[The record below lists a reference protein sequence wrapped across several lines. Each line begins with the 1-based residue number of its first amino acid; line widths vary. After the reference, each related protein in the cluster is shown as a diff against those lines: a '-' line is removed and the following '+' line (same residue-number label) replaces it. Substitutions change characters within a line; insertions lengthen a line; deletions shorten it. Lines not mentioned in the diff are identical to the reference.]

1 MELPSPTYKNCLL
14 GQKMNENIALP
25 TNKRKFTLVKNF
37 TKYKI
42 SSHKALIFQWIST
55 SMLQSGLYS
64 AQLAHEYDFVPLWIF
79 FFF

>member
-1 MELPSPTYKNCLL
+1 MLNLKQGDTKELGQITSLSQAYKIEEDRFEMELPSPTYKNCLL

-42 SSHKALIFQWIST
+42 SSHKALIFQ
-55 SMLQSGLYS
+55 
-64 AQLAHEYDFVPLWIF
+64 
-79 FFF
+79 